1 MVFAMILFKSR
12 LDAGER
18 LSARI
23 HLSEEDKNPI
33 VLGIPRGGISVGYP
47 IARKL
52 NCLLEPITLRKL
64 PIPQN
69 DQMGF
74 GAVTLDR
81 HVILNRRLIDSG
93 YVSDSEIDAIVDEVY
108 EEVMRR
114 DKLYRGSR
122 PFPDLKDRCVIIVD
136 DGLATGFTMLAAIRF
151 AKEKE
156 AMKILC
162 AVPVAHENSYHMVKR
177 EVDSIICLH
186 IDRGYSFAVASFYQ
200 SFPDMQDSEVI
211 SILKKMHHDDET

>member
-1 MVFAMILFKSR
+1 MIFFKNR

-18 LSARI
+18 LSAKI
-23 HLSEEDKNPI
+23 HLSEDDKNPI

-93 YVSDSEIDAIVDEVY
+93 YVSEREIDAIVDEVY
-108 EEVMRR
+108 EEVLRR

-122 PFPDLKDRCVIIVD
+122 PFPELKDRCVVIVD
-136 DGLATGFTMLAAIRF
+136 DGLATGFTMLAAIQF

-156 AMKILC
+156 AVKILC

-211 SILKKMHHDDET
+211 SILKKIHHEDVK

>member
-1 MVFAMILFKSR
+1 MILFKNR

-18 LSARI
+18 LAEKI
-23 HLSEEDKNPI
+23 HLGKEDKNPI

-47 IARKL
+47 VARKL

-81 HVILNRRLIDSG
+81 QVILNRRLIDAG
-93 YVSDSEIDAIVDEVY
+93 YVSEREIDPIVDEVY

-114 DKLYRGSR
+114 DKLYRGTR
-122 PFPDLKDRCVIIVD
+122 PFPELKDRCVIIVD
-136 DGLATGFTMLAAIRF
+136 DGLATVFTMLAAIQF

-156 AMKILC
+156 AIKILC
-162 AVPVAHENSYHMVKR
+162 AVPVAHENSYNMVKR
-177 EVDSIICLH
+177 EVDSIICIH
-186 IDRGYSFAVASFYQ
+186 IDRGYSFAVASFYE
-200 SFPDMQDSEVI
+200 SFPDMLDSEVI
-211 SILKKMHHDDET
+211 SILNKMHHV

>member
-1 MVFAMILFKSR
+1 MIFFKNR

-18 LSARI
+18 LSAKI
-23 HLSEEDKNPI
+23 HLSEDDKDPI

-93 YVSDSEIDAIVDEVY
+93 YVSEREIDAIVDEVY
-108 EEVMRR
+108 EEVLRR

-122 PFPDLKDRCVIIVD
+122 PFPELKDRCVVIVD
-136 DGLATGFTMLAAIRF
+136 DGLATGFTMLAAIQF

-211 SILKKMHHDDET
+211 SILKKIHHEDVK

>member
-1 MVFAMILFKSR
+1 MILFKNR

-18 LSARI
+18 LSAKI
-23 HLSEEDKNPI
+23 HLSEGDKNPI
-33 VLGIPRGGISVGYP
+33 VLGIPRGGISVSYP

-81 HVILNRRLIDSG
+81 QVILNRRLIDSG
-93 YVSDSEIDAIVDEVY
+93 YVSEREIDAIVDDVY
-108 EEVMRR
+108 EEVLRR

-122 PFPDLKDRCVIIVD
+122 PFPELKDRCVIIVD

-151 AKEKE
+151 AKEKK

-186 IDRGYSFAVASFYQ
+186 IDRGYSFAVASYYQ

-211 SILKKMHHDDET
+211 SILKKIHHEEVK

>member
-1 MVFAMILFKSR
+1 MIIFKNR
-12 LDAGER
+12 LNAGER
-18 LSARI
+18 LSTKI
-23 HLSEEDKNPI
+23 HLSEGDKNPI

-47 IARKL
+47 IATKL
-52 NCLLEPITLRKL
+52 NCLLEPLTLRKL
-64 PIPQN
+64 PIPKN

-81 HVILNRRLIDSG
+81 QVILNRRLIDAR
-93 YVSDSEIDAIVDEVY
+93 YVSEREIDTIVDEVY

-114 DKLYRGSR
+114 DKLYRGTR
-122 PFPDLKDRCVIIVD
+122 PFPELEDRCVIIVD
-136 DGLATGFTMLAAIRF
+136 DGLATGYTMLAAIRF

-162 AVPVAHENSYHMVKR
+162 AVPVAHENSYNMVKR

-186 IDRGYSFAVASFYQ
+186 IDKGYSFAVASFYE

-211 SILKKMHHDDET
+211 LILNKIHHV

>member
-1 MVFAMILFKSR
+1 MIFFKNR

-23 HLSEEDKNPI
+23 HLSEDDKNPI

-52 NCLLEPITLRKL
+52 NCLLEPVTLRKL

-93 YVSDSEIDAIVDEVY
+93 YVSEKEIDAIVDEVY
-108 EEVMRR
+108 EEVLRR

-122 PFPDLKDRCVIIVD
+122 PFPKLKDRCVIIVD
-136 DGLATGFTMLAAIRF
+136 DGLATGFTMLAAVQF

-156 AMKILC
+156 AVKILC

-200 SFPDMQDSEVI
+200 SFPDMEDSEVI
-211 SILKKMHHDDET
+211 SILKKIHHEDVK

>member
-1 MVFAMILFKSR
+1 MILFKNR

-18 LSARI
+18 LAEKI
-23 HLSEEDKNPI
+23 HLGKEDKNPI

-47 IARKL
+47 VARKL
-52 NCLLEPITLRKL
+52 NSLLEPITLRKL

-81 HVILNRRLIDSG
+81 QVILNRRLIDAG
-93 YVSDSEIDAIVDEVY
+93 YVSEREIDPIVDEVY

-114 DKLYRGSR
+114 DKLYRGTR
-122 PFPDLKDRCVIIVD
+122 PFPELKDRCVIIVD
-136 DGLATGFTMLAAIRF
+136 DGLATGFTMLAAIQF

-156 AMKILC
+156 AIKILC
-162 AVPVAHENSYHMVKR
+162 AVPVAHENSYNMVKR
-177 EVDSIICLH
+177 EVDSIICIH
-186 IDRGYSFAVASFYQ
+186 IDRDYSFAVASFYE
-200 SFPDMQDSEVI
+200 SFPDMLDSEVI
-211 SILKKMHHDDET
+211 SILNKMHHV

>member
-1 MVFAMILFKSR
+1 MILFKNR

-18 LSARI
+18 LAEKI
-23 HLSEEDKNPI
+23 HLGKEDKNPI

-47 IARKL
+47 VARKL
-52 NCLLEPITLRKL
+52 NSLLEPITLRKL

-81 HVILNRRLIDSG
+81 QVILNRRLIDAG
-93 YVSDSEIDAIVDEVY
+93 YVSEREIDPIVDEVY

-114 DKLYRGSR
+114 DKLYRGTR
-122 PFPDLKDRCVIIVD
+122 PFPELKDRCVIIVD
-136 DGLATGFTMLAAIRF
+136 DGLATGFTMLAAIQF

-156 AMKILC
+156 AIKILC
-162 AVPVAHENSYHMVKR
+162 AVPVAHENSYNMVKR
-177 EVDSIICLH
+177 EVDSIICIH
-186 IDRGYSFAVASFYQ
+186 IDRGYSFAVASFYE
-200 SFPDMQDSEVI
+200 SFPDMLDSEVI
-211 SILKKMHHDDET
+211 SILNKMHHV

>member
-1 MVFAMILFKSR
+1 MILFKNR

-18 LSARI
+18 LAEKI
-23 HLSEEDKNPI
+23 HLGKEDKNPI

-47 IARKL
+47 VARKL

-81 HVILNRRLIDSG
+81 QVILNRRLIDAG
-93 YVSDSEIDAIVDEVY
+93 YVSEREIDAIVDEVY

-114 DKLYRGSR
+114 DKLYRGTR
-122 PFPDLKDRCVIIVD
+122 PFPELKDRCVIIVD
-136 DGLATGFTMLAAIRF
+136 DGLATGFTMLAAIQF

-156 AMKILC
+156 AIKILC
-162 AVPVAHENSYHMVKR
+162 AVPVAHENSYNMVKR
-177 EVDSIICLH
+177 EVDSIICIH
-186 IDRGYSFAVASFYQ
+186 IDRGYSFAVASFYE
-200 SFPDMQDSEVI
+200 SFPDMLDSEVI
-211 SILKKMHHDDET
+211 SILNKMHHV